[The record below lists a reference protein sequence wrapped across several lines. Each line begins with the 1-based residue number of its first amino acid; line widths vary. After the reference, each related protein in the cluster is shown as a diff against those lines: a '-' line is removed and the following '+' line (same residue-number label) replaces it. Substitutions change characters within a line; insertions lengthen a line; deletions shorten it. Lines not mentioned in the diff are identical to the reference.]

1 MAQKLPYHRQWADR
15 ATMATACAPSF
26 RRFVSA
32 ELCKRRGEV
41 FEPSMPTPWS
51 CRVKDHEIVAL
62 AGQGSMA
69 ERQSWKTGMGRLQGA
84 EPLSQSENA
93 ELAKFLL
100 GRLRLLGNGAVDV
113 QESLEGC
120 IRSTK
125 DRQLHVARTLC
136 TTRLPQRSR
145 QHTTRK

>member
-1 MAQKLPYHRQWADR
+1 
-15 ATMATACAPSF
+15 
-26 RRFVSA
+26 
-32 ELCKRRGEV
+32 
-41 FEPSMPTPWS
+41 
-51 CRVKDHEIVAL
+51 
-62 AGQGSMA
+62 MA

-136 TTRLPQRSR
+136 TTRLRIGGVFLLVKAVLLPRGEGEGALCDGPCDQVNAHPPQS
-145 QHTTRK
+145 QEDVETELFDD